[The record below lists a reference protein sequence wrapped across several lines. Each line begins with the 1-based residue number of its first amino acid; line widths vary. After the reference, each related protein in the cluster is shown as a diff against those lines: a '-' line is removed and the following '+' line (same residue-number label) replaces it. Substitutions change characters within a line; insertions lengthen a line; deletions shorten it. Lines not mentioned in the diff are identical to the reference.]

1 MVDRTH
7 TPGPWS
13 YEMHELSTGPS
24 GIVYGKN
31 GQRVGSAGGTDH
43 LTEEDARL
51 IAAAPEM
58 LHTLKY
64 AEDIL
69 QAAASDGRKPSIKD
83 LNDIIEVVRLT
94 VAKAEGRS

>member
-58 LHTLKY
+58 LAALKSALDFLSDLDRDRGVFGDTL
-64 AEDIL
+64 
-69 QAAASDGRKPSIKD
+69 RKVI
-83 LNDIIEVVRLT
+83 
-94 VAKAEGRS
+94 AKAEGRS